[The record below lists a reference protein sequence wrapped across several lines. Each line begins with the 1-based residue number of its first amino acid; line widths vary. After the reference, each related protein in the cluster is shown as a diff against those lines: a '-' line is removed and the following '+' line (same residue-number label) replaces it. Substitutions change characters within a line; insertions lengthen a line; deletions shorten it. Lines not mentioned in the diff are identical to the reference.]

1 MDLGLKGKTA
11 VVLGGSKGIGYAIAK
26 AFLQEG
32 AKVAICARKEEE
44 LKKAAEELGALGEVY
59 YEAMDVSK
67 EQQVYDFADHVA
79 AKFGTIDAWV
89 NNVGITVFK
98 EGDEFTDADIELIT
112 GVTFKS
118 AVFGG
123 QAAFRYMKKQ
133 GSGAIVNIS
142 SLAARCP
149 TAGRSTLYGPMKAAI
164 VNLTQTLAGEYAA
177 YGVRVCCVMPG
188 FTATPAV
195 KATIPQAELD
205 YNARG
210 TLLNRVAEPK
220 EIAAPV
226 VFLCGQGASY
236 MTGTTIEVSG
246 GRSVTL
252 NPTYSWDEKAKAEQA

>member
-1 MDLGLKGKTA
+1 MDTGLRGKTA

-26 AFLQEG
+26 TFLEEG
-32 AKVAICARKEEE
+32 ARVAICARKEAE
-44 LKKAAEELGALGEVY
+44 LVKACEELGTFGEIYWEVV
-59 YEAMDVSK
+59 DVSK
-67 EQQVYDFADHVA
+67 EKQVYDFADHVA
-79 AKFGTIDAWV
+79 AKFGSIDAWV
-89 NNVGITVFK
+89 NNVGISVFK
-98 EGDEFTDADIELIT
+98 EGDEFTDADIDLIT
-112 GVTFKS
+112 AVTFKS

-123 QAAFRYMKKQ
+123 QAAFRYMKKT
-133 GSGAIVNIS
+133 GGAIVNIS

-164 VNLTQTLAGEYAA
+164 VNLTQTLAGEYSA

-188 FTATPAV
+188 FTVTPAV

-205 YNARG
+205 YNAKG
-210 TLLNRVAEPK
+210 TLLNRLARPE

-226 VFLCGQGASY
+226 VFLCSKGASY

-252 NPTYSWDEKAKAEQA
+252 NPTFSWDEKAKREM

>member
-1 MDLGLKGKTA
+1 MDTGLKGKTA
-11 VVLGGSKGIGYAIAK
+11 VVLGGSKGIGRAVAE
-26 AFLQEG
+26 AFLKEG
-32 AKVAICARKEEE
+32 ARVAVCARK
-44 LKKAAEELGALGEVY
+44 AEELELACKEMKKYGEIYWEVV
-59 YEAMDVSK
+59 DVTC
-67 EQQVYDFADHVA
+67 EEQVYAFADHVA
-79 AKFGTIDAWV
+79 ERFGSVDAWV
-89 NNVGITVFK
+89 NNVGATVFK
-98 EGDEFTDADIELIT
+98 DGDEFTGKDIDYIT
-112 GVTFKS
+112 GVCFKS

-123 QAAFRYMKKQ
+123 QAAFRYMKKT
-133 GSGAIVNIS
+133 GGAIVNIS

-188 FTATPAV
+188 FTVTPAV
-195 KATIPQAELD
+195 KATISQEELD

-210 TLLNRVAEPK
+210 TLLNRLAKPE

-226 VFLCGQGASY
+226 VFLSSQCASY

-252 NPTYSWDEKAKAEQA
+252 NPAYSWEEKAKREA